1 MTVSSKTLELKSKA
15 LEALASIGVNVK
27 EGKSIGIYGASMV
40 GKSVLASIVAKE
52 FVGEGGTVVIFGT
65 ETHYSDED
73 YRNMIS
79 QFLPK
84 SKYINYC
91 RYVDELYHYF
101 DIVRKKNFEGR
112 VAMILDSLS
121 FIALQETAEWNMRG
135 VTEPR
140 VIIARVI
147 PTLNTVA
154 TAFKELLVEK
164 RALGIVIMHAG
175 STAGTGKFRGLVDFR
190 PSMAMR
196 VAHSLDY
203 LLFMESEGYSLN
215 SPRKLTLVQSRLSP
229 LDEGK
234 TVEIKF
240 TSQGIEPIKTV

>member
-1 MTVSSKTLELKSKA
+1 MTVSSKTLESKSKA
-15 LEALASIGVNVK
+15 LEVLASIGVNAK

-40 GKSVLASIVAKE
+40 GKSVLASIIAKE
-52 FVGEGGTVVIFGT
+52 FAGESGTVVIFGT
-65 ETHYSDED
+65 ETHYADED
-73 YRNMIS
+73 YKNMIS

-84 SKYINYC
+84 SKYINYS

-101 DIVRKKNFEGR
+101 DVVRRKSFEGR

-164 RALGIVIMHAG
+164 HALGIVIMHAG